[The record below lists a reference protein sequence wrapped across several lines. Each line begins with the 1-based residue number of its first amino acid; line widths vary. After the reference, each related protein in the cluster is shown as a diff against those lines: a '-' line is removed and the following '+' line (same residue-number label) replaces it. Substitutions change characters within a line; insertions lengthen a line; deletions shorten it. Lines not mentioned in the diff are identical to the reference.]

1 MIRRV
6 IGRSRAAGEHSAQ
19 FSLAVLMADNGL
31 DEKILALQE
40 EESLQADGIL
50 SADVRLLT

>member
-6 IGRSRAAGEHSAQ
+6 IGRSGAAGGHTAQ
-19 FSLAVLMADNGL
+19 SSLAVLTADNEL
-31 DEKILALQE
+31 DEKIIALQE

-50 SADVRLLT
+50 WADVRLLT